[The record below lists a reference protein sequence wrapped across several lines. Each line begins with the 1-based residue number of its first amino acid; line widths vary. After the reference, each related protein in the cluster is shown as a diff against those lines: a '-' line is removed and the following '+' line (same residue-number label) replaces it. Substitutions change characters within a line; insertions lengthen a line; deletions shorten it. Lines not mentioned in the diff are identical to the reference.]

1 VDRHDVRGTEKKTVF
16 RNSYKRI
23 PKGCLVSIGYPNL
36 ELFNFKPP
44 SRGVPV
50 VLGEKFTLRETWIP
64 HGSIGIAMGYK
75 FRKKIKKIYG
85 SSKIPKK
92 ILHITKWHRILIE
105 NSIYLIPDYLVN
117 IIKDVKIKKNKK
129 TFI

>member
-1 VDRHDVRGTEKKTVF
+1 MDRHDVRGTEKTVF
-16 RNSYKRI
+16 RNSHKRI
-23 PKGCLVSIGYPNL
+23 PKGSLVSIGYPNL

-64 HGSIGIAMGYK
+64 HGSIGMVMGYK
-75 FRKKIKKIYG
+75 FRKKTKKIYG

-92 ILHITKWHRILIE
+92 ILHITYETSWERICYRTE
-105 NSIYLIPDYLVN
+105 C
-117 IIKDVKIKKNKK
+117 
-129 TFI
+129 